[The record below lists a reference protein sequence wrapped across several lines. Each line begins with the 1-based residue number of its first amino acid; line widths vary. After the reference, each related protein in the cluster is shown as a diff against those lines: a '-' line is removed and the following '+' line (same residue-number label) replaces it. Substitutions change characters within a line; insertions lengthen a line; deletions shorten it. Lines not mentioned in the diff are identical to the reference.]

1 MNQLIE
7 TKLSDIIDLCKKYK
21 VKTMY
26 LFGSVCSDKFNNE
39 SDVDILI
46 TFQELSIDEYTENYF
61 ELHYKLES
69 LLGRTIDLLTERS
82 LSNPYFIQSVE
93 KTKQL
98 LYAA

>member
-7 TKLSDIIDLCKKYK
+7 TKLSEIIDLCKKYN

-26 LFGSVCSDKFNNE
+26 LFGSACSDKFNNE